1 MTDMNGFNPDKKL
14 GAHFTPGSKAK
25 KQEAAEH
32 SKPAAGENIDPYADL
47 KVAPDRML
55 DLLAAQG
62 KSQQMHAK
70 LGGTP
75 ASIAS
80 IERSVE
86 SFVDSVSPERHSL
99 MSRMLEQTFQQE
111 FGKKPSP
118 GLLQEMLDNYLLGQP
133 VIQNS

>member
-14 GAHFTPGSKAK
+14 GAHFTPGSKQK
-25 KQEAAEH
+25 KQEAAETN
-32 SKPAAGENIDPYADL
+32 KPVTGEPGDPYADL
-47 KVAPDRML
+47 KIAPDRML

-62 KSQQMHAK
+62 KSQHMHAQ
-70 LGGTP
+70 LGGGP
-75 ASIAS
+75 AN
-80 IERSVE
+80 IERSIE

-118 GLLQEMLDNYLLGQP
+118 TLLQEMLDDYLVGQP